1 MNASRPAQSEIHYI
15 PPLARLPDWARPG
28 TLDTYLLSQTIPP
41 FTIALSVVLLAL
53 LLERL
58 LVLLNILASEASPFF
73 TLIRLLADLMP
84 HYMGLALP
92 AALCVSVFA
101 VIRRMSEN
109 DEIDAL
115 MSSGVSLARICRPF
129 AVTGAAIGLLS
140 MLLYGYIQPHA
151 RYQFRQGFYL
161 ASHAGW
167 SPVLQSGMFA
177 TPSASLMLTADHVDQ
192 GGSHLTG
199 VFIRDFGEDRE
210 RDITARTGTIRS
222 SPVKGEVQ
230 IELTDGAILTIR
242 PEMDPTVTT
251 FDHATRLLS
260 HARASAFRER
270 GDDERELTSSELAR
284 QIHARKHGRHLDTKL
299 PAASAAP
306 QYPSQATSAQSQET
320 VIPIPSM
327 RAELNFRLARSL
339 SIPFIPVLATALAV
353 IGKRKR
359 GSAGLALAVT
369 ILLTYDHL
377 LQLGES
383 LVANGRASALTVI
396 WPPTVVFCT
405 GCTLLLLYRA
415 RILPVRHISPAA
427 GARGAGIPDNTP
439 A

>member
-1 MNASRPAQSEIHYI
+1 MPS
-15 PPLARLPDWARPG
+15 WARPG
-28 TLDTYLLSQTIPP
+28 TLDVYLLSQTIPP
-41 FTIALSVVLLAL
+41 FTIAVSVVLLAL

-58 LVLLNILASEASPFF
+58 LVLLNVLASEASPFF

-92 AALCVSVFA
+92 AALCVAVFA

-115 MSSGVSLARICRPF
+115 MSSGVSLARLCRPF
-129 AVTGAAIGLLS
+129 AIAGAVIGLLS
-140 MLLYGYIQPHA
+140 LLLYGYIQPHA

-167 SPVLQSGMFA
+167 SPVLQSGMLA
-177 TPSASLMLTADHVDQ
+177 SPSPALMLTADHVDQ
-192 GGSHLTG
+192 AGSHLTS
-199 VFIRDFGEDRE
+199 VFIRDFSEDRE
-210 RDITARTGTIRS
+210 RDITARSGTIRS
-222 SPVKGEVQ
+222 DTARGEVQ
-230 IELTDGAILTIR
+230 IELTDGAILTVR
-242 PEMDPTVTT
+242 PDMDPTVTT
-251 FDHATRLLS
+251 FDHATRLIS
-260 HARASAFRER
+260 HSRATSFRER

-284 QIHARKHGRHLDTKL
+284 QIHARKHRRHSNADQAAQL
-299 PAASAAP
+299 PAP
-306 QYPSQATSAQSQET
+306 LPVATSSAPAPSSGQPHAADDKPIPKTQ
-320 VIPIPSM
+320 VADIPIPVPSM

-339 SIPFIPVLATALAV
+339 SIPFIPVLAVALAV

-359 GSAGLALAVT
+359 GSAGLAVAVT

-396 WPPTVVFCT
+396 WPPTILFCA

-415 RILPVRHISPAA
+415 SILPIRRVIPATTTPSVSA
-427 GARGAGIPDNTP
+427 PDAT